1 MERENTEESTTKES
15 AEKENELH
23 TQIGLSLLS
32 GLVASMAPIALDV
45 RTPHW
50 AVAFIMISGFMIWGV
65 LKVRNCPA
73 PLDKKSKTFIIAA
86 SFFDSGGANY
96 FDRLSCLLY
105 ENSLKK
111 GKNEKDCFRFG
122 GISWLNVRRGV
133 RMDARAD

>member
-1 MERENTEESTTKES
+1 LERENTEESTIKES

-45 RTPHW
+45 RTPQW

-65 LKVRNCPA
+65 LKVRNCPTPI

-86 SFFDSGGANY
+86 LFLIAVA
-96 FDRLSCLLY
+96 LITLIVCLVCCM
-105 ENSLKK
+105 KT
-111 GKNEKDCFRFG
+111 
-122 GISWLNVRRGV
+122 
-133 RMDARAD
+133 A